1 MSIRK
6 WFNNRKFVYK
16 AIIIYILCAA
26 IPMLVGTFY
35 TYSQT
40 KKLLVEQAY
49 SNMRQDIESGENAI
63 NNVFKT
69 YETIINLQKNQKRLS
84 TLLSLDYTDLSYSD
98 IAYYTQNNFDNILV
112 LYPSLDYIHIYSSND
127 TLPDDQLYFWG
138 IDELDSS
145 LLERLEKKD
154 GEVLVTVDLSENYAD
169 DIMLIS
175 NVDYYLVKTLKNY
188 IALGINQESISEQLY
203 QGQEGN
209 MMYLLGEDGCIIS
222 STGMNDIGEKFD
234 TILPNWESL
243 DYNEVC
249 AVSNMDGQ
257 EVIMIKVPIEMDMT
271 LVMTVDKS
279 ELLRTAQ
286 SIPLRVMAI
295 FLCVSLIAFAVL
307 VIYSRNQNERL
318 NKILNA
324 TVKIGNGEFGDLID
338 DMGKDE
344 FGQIASAVNQMNTE
358 IDTLIKENYERQIRI
373 TVSEMNLL
381 QEQINPHFLYNAL
394 SVINSLSMKEGAK
407 RTGQSVKYLSDF
419 YRMSLSKGK
428 QVITIEQEV
437 GLLQN
442 YVKIQLIR
450 FPDMITISYEVD
462 DEVLQYNTIKL
473 ILQPLVENAIQHGQV
488 EERVLNVKVRAWS
501 INDRIIFEVEDDGY
515 GIDNDTLER
524 LRSQFKEKSEGFGL
538 KNVDTRIKLNYGDGY
553 GLDITSEYGHGTK
566 VHVEIPKYKE

>member
-1 MSIRK
+1 
-6 WFNNRKFVYK
+6 
-16 AIIIYILCAA
+16 
-26 IPMLVGTFY
+26 MLVGTFY

-428 QVITIEQEV
+428 QVITIEQEIS
-437 GLLQN
+437 LLQN

-501 INDRIIFEVEDDGY
+501 INDRVIFEVEDDGY

-538 KNVDTRIKLNYGDGY
+538 KNVDTRIKLNYGEGY

>member
-1 MSIRK
+1 
-6 WFNNRKFVYK
+6 
-16 AIIIYILCAA
+16 
-26 IPMLVGTFY
+26 MLVGTFY

-428 QVITIEQEV
+428 QVITIEQEIS
-437 GLLQN
+437 LLQN

>member
-1 MSIRK
+1 
-6 WFNNRKFVYK
+6 
-16 AIIIYILCAA
+16 
-26 IPMLVGTFY
+26 MLVGTFY

-450 FPDMITISYEVD
+450 FPDMITISYEVA

>member
-1 MSIRK
+1 
-6 WFNNRKFVYK
+6 
-16 AIIIYILCAA
+16 
-26 IPMLVGTFY
+26 MLVGTFY

-538 KNVDTRIKLNYGDGY
+538 KNVDTRIKLNYGEGY

>member
-1 MSIRK
+1 
-6 WFNNRKFVYK
+6 
-16 AIIIYILCAA
+16 
-26 IPMLVGTFY
+26 
-35 TYSQT
+35 
-40 KKLLVEQAY
+40 
-49 SNMRQDIESGENAI
+49 
-63 NNVFKT
+63 
-69 YETIINLQKNQKRLS
+69 
-84 TLLSLDYTDLSYSD
+84 
-98 IAYYTQNNFDNILV
+98 
-112 LYPSLDYIHIYSSND
+112 
-127 TLPDDQLYFWG
+127 
-138 IDELDSS
+138 
-145 LLERLEKKD
+145 
-154 GEVLVTVDLSENYAD
+154 
-169 DIMLIS
+169 
-175 NVDYYLVKTLKNY
+175 
-188 IALGINQESISEQLY
+188 
-203 QGQEGN
+203 
-209 MMYLLGEDGCIIS
+209 
-222 STGMNDIGEKFD
+222 
-234 TILPNWESL
+234 
-243 DYNEVC
+243 
-249 AVSNMDGQ
+249 MDGQ

>member
-428 QVITIEQEV
+428 QVITIEQEIS
-437 GLLQN
+437 LLQN

-501 INDRIIFEVEDDGY
+501 INDRVIFEVEDDGY

-538 KNVDTRIKLNYGDGY
+538 KNVDTRIKLNYGEGY

>member
-1 MSIRK
+1 
-6 WFNNRKFVYK
+6 
-16 AIIIYILCAA
+16 
-26 IPMLVGTFY
+26 MLVGTFY

>member
-450 FPDMITISYEVD
+450 FPDMITISYEVA